1 MCVKARAYK
10 SWTVLKGKWTG
21 HIIVL
26 SRRNPR
32 DSYPKHV
39 SRWRNWAPN
48 MFGLRRRGRSTR
60 VNKMETGLILE
71 RTEQEG
77 YFCNFSMMVAQE
89 TSSKDST
96 RRSFVY
102 EFIYIFSRG
111 QNSEEISSFEDM
123 MRILEIFIIEDI
135 RCCCC
140 IFLLK

>member
-1 MCVKARAYK
+1 
-10 SWTVLKGKWTG
+10 
-21 HIIVL
+21 
-26 SRRNPR
+26 
-32 DSYPKHV
+32 
-39 SRWRNWAPN
+39 
-48 MFGLRRRGRSTR
+48 
-60 VNKMETGLILE
+60 METGLILE